1 MVQRVCIL
9 GATGSVG
16 GSTLDVIALHPERYQ
31 VFALTAQH
39 RMQELASLC
48 QRWRPRYAVV
58 ATAAQANALGHDLAA
73 AGLRTEV
80 LHGDRALCEMA
91 SHPEVDSVMAAIVAP
106 VSASISTPV
115 FAWVSAR
122 QLMKTAVEP
131 SAAGGWFSTVILQS
145 SSGSG

>member
-16 GSTLDVIALHPERYQ
+16 GSTLDVIALHLERYQ

-58 ATAAQANALGHDLAA
+58 ATAAQANAGA
-73 AGLRTEV
+73 
-80 LHGDRALCEMA
+80 
-91 SHPEVDSVMAAIVAP
+91 
-106 VSASISTPV
+106 
-115 FAWVSAR
+115 
-122 QLMKTAVEP
+122 
-131 SAAGGWFSTVILQS
+131 
-145 SSGSG
+145 